1 MTAEERA
8 RTLTGRHQISDD
20 GRRLVDGIPFG
31 RPYLRNPSRPAV
43 RIPPRKRR
51 CIDNADDESEV
62 TGLLPDNGD
71 ISPPSSTALLINGDT
86 GAGFDRPAQS
96 RRASKRVRF
105 KGPQLEEDGE
115 EDKDSDEDD
124 DDFAPGGDGDDDN
137 LMDNDTSDDEDDSDS
152 GSNTD
157 SDSSNASGSSSSGS
171 DLDDTSSNSDSDSDA
186 SSPPEVRSSKGALIT
201 TKDLPSSPKNVVP
214 GEGRATTRS
223 RNARRTR
230 TNRLRYLKEAG
241 ILPADA
247 DLKALDAYETVRPT
261 EIEQNAEPSK
271 PFSIYTG
278 KRKRVYD
285 EEVVEDVPEAVTDL
299 EQRKKQLMAKFGGD
313 EGSTTVQQDSMPAE
327 PTASRELA
335 SSPKAHE
342 DQPFVEKKETPKKR
356 LRPDTSAISRILARQ
371 AMVSAQLC
379 CDIQS

>member
-51 CIDNADDESEV
+51 RIDNADDESEV
-62 TGLLPDNGD
+62 VGLLPDSGET
-71 ISPPSSTALLINGDT
+71 SLPGGTALLTNGDT
-86 GAGFDRPAQS
+86 GAGFDRPAQA

-105 KGPQLEEDGE
+105 KGPQLEEDGD
-115 EDKDSDEDD
+115 EDDDSDEDD
-124 DDFAPGGDGDDDN
+124 DDFAPAGDGGDDT

-152 GSNTD
+152 SND
-157 SDSSNASGSSSSGS
+157 SGSSSSAS
-171 DLDDTSSNSDSDSDA
+171 DSDDTSSDSDSDSDA
-186 SSPPEVRSSKGALIT
+186 SSPPEVRSSKGASIT
-201 TKDLPSSPKNVVP
+201 TKGLPSSPKNVVP

-247 DLKALDAYETVRPT
+247 DLKALDTYETVRPT
-261 EIEQNAEPSK
+261 EREQNPEASK
-271 PFSIYTG
+271 PFSIYLG
-278 KRKRVYD
+278 KRRRVDD
-285 EEVVEDVPEAVTDL
+285 EGIVEDVPEAVTEL
-299 EQRKKQLMAKFGGD
+299 EQRKKELMAKFAED
-313 EGSTTVQQDSMPAE
+313 EVSTTVRPDSTPVE
-327 PTASRELA
+327 PTIPQESA
-335 SSPKAHE
+335 SSPKARE
-342 DQPFVEKKETPKKR
+342 EQPSVEKKETPKKR

-371 AMVSAQLC
+371 AMVSAQLF
-379 CDIQS
+379 